1 MKEKILQN
9 CQRVGAQQLLQFV
22 ANGTVTLEELNDA
35 GLQPEKAKYIQ
46 DNLAALENALYQK
59 AVELNSIKACD
70 EYLKTYPFGLH
81 AEDVRNI
88 KMAIED
94 GPWVQTLQMN
104 TREGYETYA
113 HEYPGKHT
121 AEIAAKLE
129 ELKEDELW
137 TGSCTKDTTESYQL
151 YLSRYP
157 QGKYAA
163 EAQRRIEQVSY
174 REQAAGVLNTLKGN
188 ANAFSAQQIQ
198 DFVNNGAISWDD
210 LSAIFGSDKMA
221 AIRSF
226 VQPAELPDSLPPDEL
241 QKNTTE
247 VYFWGTPSSGK
258 TCALGALISRM
269 DSKGILEK
277 LTCGGY
283 NYMVRLS
290 NIFGQE
296 NICTFPDSTS
306 IGSIQEMMISL
317 KDEKDKFHRLTLIDL
332 AGELFRSVYF
342 KRHNLVLD
350 EAKEDT
356 LNKTISYL
364 KDNRNKKIHFFV
376 VEYGAHDRQWEGLTM
391 KDYLDDMVG
400 FLKEHEIFRKSTVGV
415 YVLVTKC
422 DMIPCS
428 RDDRP
433 KSAYD
438 YICEKMPSFWNV
450 LQDTCKRAGV
460 KDLSVLSYS
469 VGDVF
474 AQKLCHFDPHD
485 TEKVI
490 NRLISKTEAEG
501 GMFDWLKG

>member
-104 TREGYETYA
+104 TREAYEGYA
-113 HEYPGKHT
+113 REYPGKHT
-121 AEIAAKLE
+121 AEINVKLE
-129 ELKEDELW
+129 ELKEDEVW
-137 TGSCTKDTTESYQL
+137 IASCAKDSTESYQL
-151 YLSRYP
+151 YLNRYP
-157 QGKYAA
+157 NGKYVD
-163 EAQRRIEQVSY
+163 EAQGRITQVSY
-174 REQAAGVLNTLKGN
+174 REQAADVIRKLREN

-198 DFVNNGAISWDD
+198 DFVNRGAISWDE
-210 LSAIFGSDKMA
+210 LANVFGTEKMG
-221 AIRSF
+221 AIRAF

-269 DSKGILEK
+269 GSKGILEK
-277 LTCGGY
+277 LNCGGY

-296 NICTFPDSTS
+296 EICTFPDSTS

-317 KDEKDKFHRLTLIDL
+317 KDEKRKSHRLTMIDL

-342 KRHNLVLD
+342 KRHNLMLD
-350 EAKEDT
+350 EAKEET
-356 LNKTISYL
+356 LNKTIGYL
-364 KDNRNKKIHFFV
+364 KDNHNKKIHFFV
-376 VEYGAHDRQWEGLTM
+376 VEYGAHDKEWEGLTM

-422 DMIPCS
+422 DMIHAS
-428 RDDRP
+428 RDERP
-433 KSAYD
+433 KAAYD

-450 LQDTCKRAGV
+450 LQDTCSNAGV
-460 KDLSVLSYS
+460 RDLSVLSYS

-474 AQKLCHFDPHD
+474 AQKLCRFDPTD

-490 NRLISKTEAEG
+490 NRLISKTDAEG
-501 GMFDWLKG
+501 GRFDWLKG